1 MSLKQIKNKIR
12 SIEKTHKVTKAMESV
27 SAVKMRK
34 SQAYAMDMRDYAIS
48 AFRILGNLSRQHLVA
63 KNIFLRS
70 SKSKK
75 TCFIVITSDRG
86 LAGNLNSILLKS
98 ISMYMDREGLS
109 PENTSIIALGRKGYD
124 FFKRRDYKVELYLN
138 NISDDV
144 SLNSFDEILQK
155 VEELFREG
163 KYGRF
168 VVSYTNF
175 INTTK
180 YSPDIR
186 LMLPISFEQVKEVIE
201 DLVPNAGKY
210 SDSKSNF
217 IENIDGSY
225 IFEPDEQT
233 LIDSIIPILLK
244 IQLFFSLLESKA
256 SEHSARMV
264 AMKNASEKAD
274 EIVGDL
280 NLEFNKQRQAQ
291 ITREISEIVSG
302 MGS

>member
-12 SIEKTHKVTKAMESV
+12 SVEKTHKVTKAMESV

-34 SQAYAMDMRDYAIS
+34 SQSYAMDMRDYAIS
-48 AFRILGNLSRQHLVA
+48 AFRILGNLSKQNLLA
-63 KNIFLRS
+63 KNVFLES
-70 SKSKK
+70 NKSNK
-75 TCFIVITSDRG
+75 TCFIVVTSDRG
-86 LAGNLNSILLKS
+86 LAGSLNSSLLKG
-98 ISMYMDREGLS
+98 IATYMDREGLN
-109 PENTSIIALGRKGYD
+109 PENSSVIALGRKGYD
-124 FFKRRDYKVELYLN
+124 FFKRRGFEIELYLN

-144 SLNSFDEILQK
+144 SLDSFDEILDK
-155 VEELFREG
+155 VESLFRGG

-168 VVSYTNF
+168 IVSYTNF

-186 LMLPISFEQVKEVIE
+186 LMLPISFNQVKEVIE
-201 DLVPNAGKY
+201 DLVPKTGKY
-210 SDSKSNF
+210 SDSENNF
-217 IENIDGSY
+217 TDDISGAY

-233 LIDSIIPILLK
+233 LMDSIIPVLLK
-244 IQLFFSLLESKA
+244 VQLFFSLLESKA

-264 AMKNASEKAD
+264 AMKNASEKAV
-274 EIVGDL
+274 EMVSSL

-291 ITREISEIVSG
+291 ITREISEIVGG